1 MSTAHMITKYPNRRL
16 YDNCSSRYVTL
27 RDVRN
32 LVLSKTE
39 FSVIDRKSGKDITRS
54 VLLQVI
60 ADQEKQGEAV
70 MSRDFLAQ
78 VIRSYGNVVPGIAA
92 EYLEQSMK
100 FFLTQQ
106 QNFRKQVRRVV
117 GSDPFATV
125 ADLAQKN
132 IARWK
137 ALQDEVL
144 RRFARA
150 NRADPERRADEHPH
164 ADGPPGKL

>member
-1 MSTAHMITKYPNRRL
+1 MSTAHLITRYPNRRL
-16 YDNCSSRYVTL
+16 YDTGSSRYVTL
-27 RDVRN
+27 RDVRD
-32 LVLSKTE
+32 LVLSKAE

-60 ADQEKQGEAV
+60 ADLEKQGEAV
-70 MSRDFLAQ
+70 MSRDFLVQ

-117 GSDPFATV
+117 GTDPFAAV

-137 ALQDEVL
+137 ALQEEVL

-150 NRADPERRADEHPH
+150 NRAEPERPADARCDTGEL
-164 ADGPPGKL
+164 PGRR